1 MRELYLDEVYSRL
14 GIQHRKHADKVIV
27 VDNRIVIVEETERA
41 KLEDV
46 KKLTETVKF
55 IVDDERLQSE
65 LLERSSIEGT
75 MIVVMHSPR
84 RIDDMVFEKLRSD
97 VSNLNRSLKSRGVSM
112 KVYRRV
118 SCSRDLRVLTGYRD
132 LPGSPCT
139 S

>member
-75 MIVVMHSPR
+75 MIVMVIHSPR

-118 SCSRDLRVLTGYRD
+118 SCSRDLRVLID
-132 LPGSPCT
+132 C
-139 S
+139 